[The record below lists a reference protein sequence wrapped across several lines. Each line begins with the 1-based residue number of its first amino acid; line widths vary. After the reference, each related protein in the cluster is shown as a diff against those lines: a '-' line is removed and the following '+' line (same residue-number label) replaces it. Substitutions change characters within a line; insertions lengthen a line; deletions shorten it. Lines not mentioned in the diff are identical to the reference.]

1 MFLPRASEH
10 HCAQLSFDWLQWL
23 SRCLREN
30 TSHALILIQG
40 NNYVIPLAMSR
51 YARLYKV
58 FLNFPHQNACL
69 NALQGALLPEMEEI
83 AFGDQGV
90 IFQHFLRA
98 WLGFNDSVEFP
109 TAVCAVNISPCIVSS
124 VTPDQQTHPKA
135 HLQHGSP
142 FGLTFSA
149 YLPITLADAFFSQML
164 PSDPACS
171 SHALPYPP
179 GDFLTLKLLLS
190 CTPERGMTTFCILPY
205 VALGIWALEGRSFHG
220 CLPCISF
227 LNYNY
232 NNIERKW
239 LTVLGSKQH
248 IDELN
253 LRK

>member
-1 MFLPRASEH
+1 MLWWADFTSSFLIMFLPRASEH

-149 YLPITLADAFFSQML
+149 FLPITLADAFLHRCCPQIL
-164 PSDPACS
+164 PVHLRP
-171 SHALPYPP
+171 
-179 GDFLTLKLLLS
+179 FLTHLVISLLS
-190 CTPERGMTTFCILPY
+190 NFYFL
-205 VALGIWALEGRSFHG
+205 ALQREAWPHFASYHM
-220 CLPCISF
+220 
-227 LNYNY
+227 
-232 NNIERKW
+232 W
-239 LTVLGSKQH
+239 L
-248 IDELN
+248 
-253 LRK
+253 